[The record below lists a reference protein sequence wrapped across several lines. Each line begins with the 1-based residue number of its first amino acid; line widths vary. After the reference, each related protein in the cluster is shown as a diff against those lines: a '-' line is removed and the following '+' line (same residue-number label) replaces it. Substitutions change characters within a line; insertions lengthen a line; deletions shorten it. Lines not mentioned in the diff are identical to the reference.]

1 MIYKSKCDFHAKKLN
16 FVTALFL
23 NFYFP
28 KKIYSVHNW
37 TPFVQNRTK
46 MKKTNASILIIDD
59 QEDILFASK
68 VYLKKYFE
76 NIHTLNNPK
85 KIVELLS
92 KNAIDVVLLDMNYRI
107 GFEDGREGLYLLK
120 EIKTLS
126 PKTVVILMTAF
137 GKVET
142 AVEGLK
148 SGAFDYI
155 LKPWENKKLLE
166 SVKQAVDKSRKEQK
180 KSKEVE
186 IDNGFFVGTSE
197 IIKKA
202 YSLADKVA
210 KTDANVLILGE
221 NGTGKFVMAHHIYS
235 QSERKNNPFIA
246 VDLGS
251 LNSNIFE
258 SELFGYAKGAFTDA
272 KTDTPGRFE
281 MAQNGTIFLDEI
293 GNVPLHLQSK
303 LLQVIQTKTVTRL
316 GETKARPL
324 NVRIITATNLN
335 LKLEVADK
343 NFREDLYYRINT
355 MEIVLPPLRERNEDK
370 IPLAEYLLDKMIEK
384 YGRSEITFD
393 KKVLEQIE
401 KHAWNGNIREMENKI
416 ERAVILC
423 ENNTITVSDLDL
435 ETITS
440 YDENPDDIQLSSV
453 EKATIEKALLKHSN
467 NISKTADE
475 LGLSRGSLYR
485 RLEKYNININ

>member
-1 MIYKSKCDFHAKKLN
+1 
-16 FVTALFL
+16 
-23 NFYFP
+23 
-28 KKIYSVHNW
+28 
-37 TPFVQNRTK
+37 

-76 NIHTLNNPK
+76 NIYTLNNPK
-85 KIVELLS
+85 KVVELLAQ
-92 KNAIDVVLLDMNYRI
+92 NTVDVVLLDMNYRI

-180 KSKEVE
+180 KSKEIE
-186 IDNGFFVGTSE
+186 IENDFFIGNSE

-221 NGTGKFVMAHHIYS
+221 NGTGKFVMAHHIYNQS
-235 QSERKNNPFIA
+235 QRKNNPFIA

-272 KTDTPGRFE
+272 KNDTPGRFE

-335 LKLEVADK
+335 LKTEVADK

-423 ENNTITVSDLDL
+423 ENNIITVSDLDL
-435 ETITS
+435 ETIIP
-440 YDENPDDIQLSSV
+440 YDENQDDIQLSSV
-453 EKATIEKALLKHSN
+453 EKAAIEKALFKHHN
-467 NISKTADE
+467 NISKTAEE

>member
-1 MIYKSKCDFHAKKLN
+1 
-16 FVTALFL
+16 
-23 NFYFP
+23 
-28 KKIYSVHNW
+28 
-37 TPFVQNRTK
+37 
-46 MKKTNASILIIDD
+46 MKKTSASILIIDD

-68 VYLKKYFE
+68 LYLKKYFDT
-76 NIHTLNNPK
+76 IYTLNNPK
-85 KIVELLS
+85 NIVELLA
-92 KNAIDVVLLDMNYRI
+92 KNTIDVILLDMNYRI
-107 GFEDGREGLYLLK
+107 GFEDGKEGLYLLK

-148 SGAFDYI
+148 NGAFDYI
-155 LKPWENKKLLE
+155 LKPWENIKLLE
-166 SVKQAVDKSRKEQK
+166 SVKQAVDKSWREQK
-180 KSKEVE
+180 KNRNVE
-186 IDNGFFVGTSE
+186 IKDEFFIGNSPV
-197 IIKKA
+197 IKKA

-221 NGTGKFVMAHHIYS
+221 NGTGKFVLAHHIYS
-235 QSERKNNPFIA
+235 QSERKGQPFIA

-251 LNSNIFE
+251 LNANIFE

-303 LLQVIQTKTVTRL
+303 LLQVIQSKTVTRL
-316 GETKARPL
+316 GESKPRSL

-355 MEIVLPPLRERNEDK
+355 MEIVLPPLRERHEDK
-370 IPLAEYLLDKMIEK
+370 IPLAEYLLEKMIEK
-384 YGRSEITFD
+384 YGRHEITFAN
-393 KKVLEQIE
+393 KVREQIE

-423 ENNTITVSDLDL
+423 ENNIITVSDLDL
-435 ETITS
+435 DLITE
-440 YDENPDDIQLSSV
+440 YEENPDDIQLSTV
-453 EKATIEKALLKHSN
+453 EKATVERALLKNNN
-467 NISKTADE
+467 NISKTAEE
-475 LGLSRGSLYR
+475 LGLSRGALYR
-485 RLEKYNININ
+485 RLEKYNISTN

>member
-1 MIYKSKCDFHAKKLN
+1 
-16 FVTALFL
+16 
-23 NFYFP
+23 
-28 KKIYSVHNW
+28 
-37 TPFVQNRTK
+37 

-76 NIHTLNNPK
+76 DIYTLNNPK
-85 KIVELLS
+85 NIVELLS
-92 KNAIDVVLLDMNYRI
+92 KNSIDVVLLDMNYRI

-148 SGAFDYI
+148 NGAFDYI

-180 KSKEVE
+180 KEKNIE
-186 IDNGFFVGTSE
+186 IENDFFIGTSE

-221 NGTGKFVMAHHIYS
+221 NGTGKFVLAHHIYK

-272 KTDTPGRFE
+272 KVDTPGRFE

-335 LKLEVADK
+335 LKLEVAEK

-355 MEIVLPPLRERNEDK
+355 MEIILPPLRERNEDK

-384 YGRSEITFD
+384 Y
-393 KKVLEQIE
+393 
-401 KHAWNGNIREMENKI
+401 
-416 ERAVILC
+416 
-423 ENNTITVSDLDL
+423 
-435 ETITS
+435 
-440 YDENPDDIQLSSV
+440 
-453 EKATIEKALLKHSN
+453 
-467 NISKTADE
+467 
-475 LGLSRGSLYR
+475 
-485 RLEKYNININ
+485 EKYMAQKSIIYFNLNKYIIADLTNLIYQY

>member
-1 MIYKSKCDFHAKKLN
+1 
-16 FVTALFL
+16 
-23 NFYFP
+23 
-28 KKIYSVHNW
+28 
-37 TPFVQNRTK
+37 

-68 VYLKKYFE
+68 MLLKKHFE
-76 NIHTLNNPK
+76 SIFTLNNPK
-85 KIVELLS
+85 NVVELLA
-92 KNAIDVVLLDMNYRI
+92 KNTIDVVLLDMNYRI

-126 PKTVVILMTAF
+126 PKTVIILMTAF

-148 SGAFDYI
+148 AGAFDYI
-155 LKPWENKKLLE
+155 LKPWENEKLL
-166 SVKQAVDKSRKEQK
+166 SVVKQAVDKSRKGQK
-180 KSKEVE
+180 KPDTIESVDEFFIGNSEV
-186 IDNGFFVGTSE
+186 
-197 IIKKA
+197 IKKA
-202 YSLADKVA
+202 YTLADKVA
-210 KTDANVLILGE
+210 KTDANILILGE
-221 NGTGKFVMAHHIYS
+221 NGTGKYVLSYHIHR
-235 QSERKNNPFIA
+235 QSERKSSPFIH

-258 SELFGYAKGAFTDA
+258 SELFGYAQGAFTDA
-272 KTDTPGRFE
+272 KTDTAGRFE

-316 GETKARPL
+316 GESKPRPL

-335 LKLEVADK
+335 LKQEVSDK

-370 IPLAEYLLDKMIEK
+370 IPLAHYLLQKMMTK
-384 YGRSEITFD
+384 YGRDEITLD
-393 KKVLEQIE
+393 EKSLDQIE
-401 KHAWNGNIREMENKI
+401 KHAWNGNIREMENRI

-423 ENNTITVSDLDL
+423 ENNRITVSDLDL
-435 ETITS
+435 EQITT
-440 YDENPDDIQLSSV
+440 YEENQDDIQLSAV
-453 EKATIEKALLKHSN
+453 EKSAIEKILSKNNN
-467 NISKTADE
+467 NISKTAKE
-475 LGLSRGSLYR
+475 LGLTRASLYR
-485 RLEKYNININ
+485 RLEKYNITIG

>member
-1 MIYKSKCDFHAKKLN
+1 
-16 FVTALFL
+16 
-23 NFYFP
+23 
-28 KKIYSVHNW
+28 
-37 TPFVQNRTK
+37 

-68 VYLKKYFE
+68 VFLKKYFE
-76 NIHTLNNPK
+76 DIYTLNNPK
-85 KIVELLS
+85 NVVELLS
-92 KNAIDVVLLDMNYRI
+92 KKTIDVVLLDMNYRI

-148 SGAFDYI
+148 NGAFDYI

-166 SVKQAVDKSRKEQK
+166 SVKQAVDKARKDQK
-180 KSKEVE
+180 KNKEVE
-186 IDNGFFVGTSE
+186 IENDFFVGTSE

-221 NGTGKFVMAHHIYS
+221 NGTGKFVLAHHIYS

-272 KTDTPGRFE
+272 KLDTAGRFE

-316 GETKARPL
+316 GETKPRPL

-335 LKLEVADK
+335 LKLEVANK

-355 MEIVLPPLRERNEDK
+355 MEIILPPLRERNEDK
-370 IPLAEYLLDKMIEK
+370 IPLAKYLLDKMIVK
-384 YGRSEITFD
+384 YGRDEITFD

-401 KHAWNGNIREMENKI
+401 KHAWKGNIREMENKI

-423 ENNTITVSDLDL
+423 ENNKITVSDLDL
-435 ETITS
+435 ETITA

-453 EKATIEKALLKHSN
+453 EKATIEKALLKHN
-467 NISKTADE
+467 NNVSKTADE

-485 RLEKYNININ
+485 RLEKYNINVT

>member
-1 MIYKSKCDFHAKKLN
+1 
-16 FVTALFL
+16 
-23 NFYFP
+23 
-28 KKIYSVHNW
+28 
-37 TPFVQNRTK
+37 

-76 NIHTLNNPK
+76 DIYTLNNPK
-85 KIVELLS
+85 NIVELLS
-92 KNAIDVVLLDMNYRI
+92 KNSIDVVLLDMNYRI

-148 SGAFDYI
+148 NGAFDYI

-180 KSKEVE
+180 KEKNVE
-186 IDNGFFVGTSE
+186 IENDFFIGTSE

-221 NGTGKFVMAHHIYS
+221 NGTGKFVLAHHIYK

-355 MEIVLPPLRERNEDK
+355 MEIVLPALRERNEDK

-384 YGRSEITFD
+384 YGRDEITFD
-393 KKVLEQIE
+393 KKVPEQIE

-423 ENNTITVSDLDL
+423 ENNKITIADLDL
-435 ETITS
+435 ETITA
-440 YDENPDDIQLSSV
+440 YEENPDDIQLSSV
-453 EKATIEKALLKHSN
+453 EKAAVEKALLKNNN
-467 NISKTADE
+467 NISKTAEE

-485 RLEKYNININ
+485 RLEKYNINFKTDSL